1 MEGAEEDD
9 NEVVEIAP
17 TTFTTPRKRRAKK
30 YMEPMDERFLRRSK
44 RNANKLDGFK
54 ELASKEATSEP

>member
-30 YMEPMDERFLRRSK
+30 RMEPMDERFLRRSR